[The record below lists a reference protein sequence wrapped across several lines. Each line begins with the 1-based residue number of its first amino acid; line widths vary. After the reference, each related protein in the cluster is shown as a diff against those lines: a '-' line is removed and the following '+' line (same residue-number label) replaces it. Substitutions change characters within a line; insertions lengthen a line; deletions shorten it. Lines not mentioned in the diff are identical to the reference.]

1 MPELFDIEIPPSVM
15 EEKKDELAKYG
26 IMNSVPHLLKDQL
39 TFIIGS
45 TRRAFLHSTNPNNNT
60 GNNEKNVQS
69 KNDPFKQVLNELP
82 TDNKDDN
89 NKRQQILET
98 IFEQLKKLE
107 YSSDANTYN
116 LPTDHKKLLYDA
128 LIDCWQLIHKDQS
141 LSTEK
146 DPNSLIT
153 SRENWSARA
162 NNIDVSEV
170 KTVLDTLNIVYKN
183 TNNDQDNQTI
193 KEIKEDYPRY
203 KRSVVAKIVEF
214 YTKNNAFFTTYIVA
228 GFVYLLY
235 CLMPPTWTI
244 LDSLIQLIAG
254 KLGWSY
260 AASHLSTAILGFGIV
275 SLAFYVIYRL
285 FIKEGKTENESTR
298 DQKDIPGSKET
309 EENLFSTNP
318 IARLWTAGCLFLNW
332 LYVYGLKN
340 PATMLWFG
348 VGFFTTM
355 LDCLYVF
362 LPSSLHAFN
371 MWILNGMVN
380 LHYVSDFGYGVGCM
394 FAGFFV
400 AKLILLVFDTCTNGK
415 QSLLYKTSEK
425 IYHNPIDFFIFLLLI
440 ILISML
446 EAGIPTIS
454 IHIGAFKAINYLIF
468 NIKPILMIIDI
479 IHDPKRSFLGSIVMV
494 VFNPLSHLWKER
506 FQVNAFWKI
515 LKDSFDLTWI
525 GFSQVIIAPFNRFI
539 FPVLTVISI
548 AIANTFIFFIGLL
561 NAKNK
566 KIANYYYDKKWGCV
580 HWCIKNGNYLQSN
593 WLTLMKQVH
602 LEHGV
607 FFLTTAYTASAFIL
621 LAGGMPPPI
630 IFYGIT
636 YLSQW
641 SQIVITQFLP
651 FIALILQGVGIVAL
665 NPKDSLKA
673 HFGFV
678 SSAGSSLAF
687 LYCPTP
693 AFFLTSTLI
702 HITLA
707 LWPSDDGTKA
717 ATTPKL

>member
-1 MPELFDIEIPPSVM
+1 MPELFNIEIPPSIM
-15 EEKKDELAKYG
+15 KEKKDALAQFG
-26 IMNSVPHLLKDQL
+26 IMYSVPRDLDGQL
-39 TFIIGS
+39 AFIIGS
-45 TRRAFLHSTNPNNNT
+45 ARRVFLHQSNPNKNT
-60 GNNEKNVQS
+60 ENDEKNVQS
-69 KNDPFKQVLNELP
+69 KNDPFEQVLNNISE
-82 TDNKDDN
+82 NRKDDQDN
-89 NKRQQILET
+89 SQQRLKT

-107 YSSDANTYN
+107 YPDKPNTNN
-116 LPTDHKKLLYDA
+116 LTTDHENLLYNA

-141 LSTEK
+141 SSIEK
-146 DPNSLIT
+146 DPISTIVST
-153 SRENWSARA
+153 ENWSARA
-162 NNIDVSEV
+162 NNIDVREV
-170 KTVLDTLNIVYKN
+170 KSVLDALNIECTE
-183 TNNDQDNQTI
+183 TNDDPDNKTS
-193 KEIKEDYPRY
+193 KEIKVNYPRY

-214 YTKNNAFFTTYIVA
+214 YTKNSAFFTAYILA

-244 LDSLIQLIAG
+244 LDSLIQLIVG

-260 AASHLSTAILGFGIV
+260 AASHLSTAILGFGII
-275 SLAFYVIYRL
+275 SLAFYVFYRV
-285 FIKEGKTENESTR
+285 FIKEGKTDSESSQYQR
-298 DQKDIPGSKET
+298 HILGSNET

-318 IARLWTAGCLFLNW
+318 IARLWAAGCLFLTW

-340 PATMLWFG
+340 PGTMLWFG

-400 AKLILLVFDTCTNGK
+400 AKLILLIFDTCTNGK
-415 QSLLYKTSEK
+415 QSLLYQTSEK
-425 IYHNPIDFFIFLLLI
+425 IYHNPIDFFIFLSLL

-446 EAGIPTIS
+446 EAGIPAIS
-454 IHIGAFKAINYLIF
+454 LHIGAFKIINYLVF

-479 IHDPKRSFLGSIVMV
+479 IHDPKRSFLGSMVMV

-515 LKDSFDLTWI
+515 LKDLFDLTWI
-525 GFSQVIIAPFNRFI
+525 GFSQIIIAPFNRFV

-548 AIANTFIFFIGLL
+548 AIANTFIFFIRLL
-561 NAKNK
+561 NAINE
-566 KIANYYYDKKWGCV
+566 KIAKYYYDKKWDCV
-580 HWCIKNGNYLQSN
+580 HWCIKTGNNLQSN

-607 FFLTTAYTASAFIL
+607 FFLTTVYTASAFIL

-641 SQIVITQFLP
+641 SQIAITQFLP
-651 FIALILQGVGIVAL
+651 FIALILQGVGIIAL

-673 HFGFV
+673 HVGFV
-678 SSAGSSLAF
+678 SSAGSSIAF

-693 AFFLTSTLI
+693 AF
-702 HITLA
+702 
-707 LWPSDDGTKA
+707 
-717 ATTPKL
+717 

>member
-1 MPELFDIEIPPSVM
+1 MPELFDIEIPSSVM
-15 EEKKDELAKYG
+15 VEKKDELAKYG
-26 IMNSVPHLLKDQL
+26 IMYSVPRDLDGQL
-39 TFIIGS
+39 AFIIAS
-45 TRRAFLHSTNPNNNT
+45 ARRVFLHQSNPNNKT
-60 GNNEKNVQS
+60 GNDEKNVQS
-69 KNDPFKQVLNELP
+69 KNDPFKQALNEILTAP
-82 TDNKDDN
+82 EDDKDDN
-89 NKRQQILET
+89 EKRQQRLKT
-98 IFEQLKKLE
+98 IFELLKELE
-107 YSSDANTYN
+107 YSSDASTIG
-116 LPTDHKKLLYDA
+116 LPTDHKKLVYDA

-141 LSTEK
+141 SSTEK
-146 DPNSLIT
+146 DPISPIT
-153 SRENWSARA
+153 STENWSARA

-170 KTVLDTLNIVYKN
+170 KTVLDTQNIVCKN
-183 TNNDQDNQTI
+183 TNDDQVNQTI
-193 KEIKEDYPRY
+193 KETKEDYPRY

-214 YTKNNAFFTTYIVA
+214 YTKNSAFFTAYIVA

-244 LDSLIQLIAG
+244 LDSLIQLIVG

-285 FIKEGKTENESTR
+285 FIKEGKTEVKSTQN
-298 DQKDIPGSKET
+298 QKDIPGSKET

-318 IARLWTAGCLFLNW
+318 MARLWTAGCLFLNW

-380 LHYVSDFGYGVGCM
+380 LHHVSDFGYGVGCM

-400 AKLILLVFDTCTNGK
+400 AKLVLLVFDTCTNGK
-415 QSLLYKTSEK
+415 QSLLYKTGKK
-425 IYHNPIDFFIFLLLI
+425 IYHNPVDFFIFLILI

-446 EAGIPTIS
+446 EAGIPAIS
-454 IHIGAFKAINYLIF
+454 LHIGAFKMINYLLF

-479 IHDPKRSFLGSIVMV
+479 IHDPKRSFLGSMVMV
-494 VFNPLSHLWKER
+494 VFNPLNHLWKER
-506 FQVNAFWKI
+506 FQVNTFWEI
-515 LKDSFDLTWI
+515 LKDLFDLTWI
-525 GFSQVIIAPFNRFI
+525 GFSQMLIAPFNRFV

-548 AIANTFIFFIGLL
+548 AIANTVIFFI
-561 NAKNK
+561 NRYNTSMTKRWNNK
-566 KIANYYYDKKWGCV
+566 KWDCV
-580 HWCIKNGNYLQSN
+580 YWSIKTGNNLQSN
-593 WLTLMKQVH
+593 WLKLMKQVH

-607 FFLTTAYTASAFIL
+607 FFLTTVYTASAFIL

-641 SQIVITQFLP
+641 SQIAITQFMP
-651 FIALILQGVGIVAL
+651 FIALILQGVGIIAL

-673 HFGFV
+673 HVGFV
-678 SSAGSSLAF
+678 SSAGTSIAF

-707 LWPSDDGTKA
+707 LLPSDDDGTKTA
-717 ATTPKL
+717 TPKL